1 MIEEAIVA
9 NAKIDKMGLHGNG
22 TYLPL
27 MKRVQKL
34 KKLSKRHSV
43 LIFHQKFVII
53 FMKVE
58 KTKVFKYFTT
68 TAKEDNHE
76 A

>member
-1 MIEEAIVA
+1 
-9 NAKIDKMGLHGNG
+9 MGFQGNG

-53 FMKVE
+53 FMEVE
-58 KTKVFKYFTT
+58 KTGFFKYFTT
-68 TAKEDNHE
+68 ISKEDNHE
-76 A
+76 ASHHESL

>member
-1 MIEEAIVA
+1 
-9 NAKIDKMGLHGNG
+9 MGFHGNG

-27 MKRVQKL
+27 MKCAKKL

-58 KTKVFKYFTT
+58 KTKLFKYFTT
-68 TAKEDNHE
+68 ISKEDNHE

>member
-1 MIEEAIVA
+1 
-9 NAKIDKMGLHGNG
+9 MGLHGNG

-27 MKRVQKL
+27 MKCTQKL
-34 KKLSKRHSV
+34 KKLSKRRSV

-53 FMKVE
+53 FIEVE
-58 KTKVFKYFTT
+58 KTGFFKYFTT
-68 TAKEDNHE
+68 ISKEDYYE